1 MNSLTR
7 AWLTHKH
14 LRKFARV
21 GRRCRFPVPRVN
33 IHGHVEIGDYCRFR
47 DNVTLRTCGEGR
59 IILAARSGF
68 SWNCY
73 AEARSRIQVGA
84 MSGIAENCVLNDTCY
99 HFCGNELAWRDAPME
114 SRPIVIG
121 EGCFIGSGCHIG
133 PGVTIGDGAV
143 IAHHSIVT
151 RDIPANEIWGG
162 APVRFMGHRHKNIP
176 ERVRRQ
182 VEELIRTQGIAEER
196 YLE

>member
-7 AWLTHKH
+7 AWLTWKH
-14 LRKFARV
+14 LRKFART
-21 GRRCRFPVPRVN
+21 GRRCQFPIPRLT
-33 IHGHVEIGDYCRFR
+33 IDGHVEIGDFCRFR
-47 DNVTLRTCGEGR
+47 DNVTLRTHGEGR
-59 IILAARSGF
+59 IVLASRSGF

-73 AEARSRIQVGA
+73 AEARSLIQIGT
-84 MSGIAENCVLNDTCY
+84 MTGIAENTVLNDTVV
-99 HFCGNELAWRDAPME
+99 HLCGNGLARRDAPKE
-114 SRPIVIG
+114 GRPIHIG
-121 EGCFIGSGCHIG
+121 EGCFIGSGCYIG

-151 RDIPANEIWGG
+151 RDIPPNEIWGG
-162 APVRFMGHRHKNIP
+162 APVRYMGHRTRNVP

-182 VEELIRTQGIAEER
+182 VEELIRQHGISEER